1 MPFEI
6 DWEGLVVGFESR
18 SHKITHFFDR
28 QTGDVVQVLVQDVAR
43 HAELSADGRY
53 AALPRDQGERS
64 RGDCEDFAAHCLDEA
79 CRRDLVA
86 ALAQEEFSGP
96 FRQTLLRYPKEEAHF
111 FQFKERR
118 AKERAIEWLKEERI
132 VM

>member
-28 QTGDVVQVLVQDVAR
+28 ETGDVVQVLVSDAAR

-64 RGDCEDFAAHCLDEA
+64 RGDCEEFAAHCLDET
-79 CRRDLVA
+79 CRRDLAA
-86 ALAQEEFSGP
+86 ALVQEDFAGR

-118 AKERAIEWLKEERI
+118 AKERAIAWLKEERI